1 MSNYTANFD
10 GGTTTLRQ
18 QLEFNG
24 QLRANER
31 DCIYWGFQLRATM
44 NPVVLHQDN
53 GFTSSYTTNN
63 EAEYIALIKLLEHLV
78 TISEIRSD
86 RTRTTDSEINIY
98 GDSKLVINQ
107 VFGDWKVKAFNLQRL
122 NLYAKELVD
131 GLIASGW
138 ANVNGKHMPRDFP
151 EQSAVDKWAR
161 EALSNHKG
169 GETI

>member
-1 MSNYTANFD
+1 MSPPYTPKRIKRRVDKVCYTANFD
-10 GGTTTLRQ
+10 GGTTTI
-18 QLEFNG
+18 
-24 QLRANER
+24 NER
-31 DCIYWGFQLRATM
+31 QCIYWGFQIRDTI
-44 NPVVLHQDN
+44 HQSN

-78 TISEIRSD
+78 DIISSP
-86 RTRTTDSEINIY
+86 SEINIY

-131 GLIASGW
+131 RLVSSGCV
-138 ANVNGKHMPRDFP
+138 NINGKHMPREFP

-161 EALSNHKG
+161 EALIKEHKEQG